1 MGIGKT
7 TLQEGGTF
15 SIPNNYKPP
24 MDLLNAADEL
34 RNIVHSSMLVVDAWR
49 DGNADVI
56 PDALNDALV
65 ELESELK
72 RVEEIN

>member
-15 SIPNNYKPP
+15 NIPNNYKPP

-49 DGNADVI
+49 DGNADAI
-56 PDALNDALV
+56 PDSLNDALV

-72 RVEEIN
+72 RVEEI